1 MHRVISLFSGSGG
14 LDQGFLQTG
23 KFRVVLANDINPHAC
38 ASYRRNLGDHIVCQD
53 IRTLVD
59 LPPADVLIGG
69 PPCQGFSTA
78 NPARAFDDERNWLF
92 KEYQRILGQVRPKLF
107 VMENVSGMRTLEG
120 GKVFAMILAELA
132 VAGPGYAISTRLLNA
147 VDYGAPQVRRRVI
160 IVGVRLDLATG
171 ARGSGAES
179 ERLDADAGSLR
190 AEPGSIRAE
199 FGPACAEFE
208 FPKPTHGPAGRG
220 PGADQPRLLPYGTF
234 RDACSAPIPPGDPN
248 HRPAKLTALNAE
260 RLRHIPPGGSMKDCP
275 AELHNNSDLK
285 RAMRRLSLDQPAYT
299 IVHNNCDH
307 YYHPTEHRRI
317 TIREMARLQG
327 YPDSY
332 VFCGSKSEQSRQV
345 GNSVPVAL
353 ARALGEA
360 VAEFLKRANRG
371 SVPR

>member
-179 ERLDADAGSLR
+179 ERQS
-190 AEPGSIRAE
+190 AE
-199 FGPACAEFE
+199 FAFPCATNGP
-208 FPKPTHGPAGRG
+208 T
-220 PGADQPRLLPYGTF
+220 LLPYGTF